1 MASFGESLRRER
13 ELRGVSLQDI
23 AASTKIG
30 VRMLKAI
37 EEDRLDKL
45 PQGLFVRGFVRE
57 YARSLALDEQK
68 VMTDLSFHMTPP
80 GAEGFEG
87 ESRPEGPG
95 SEGRGFDR
103 RASDRSDDHGK
114 ARRLSSRLAARLVNG
129 GLLAAVFGTVAALI
143 LSPEF
148 AGRAPVPS
156 GLVPSDAA
164 GVEATSD
171 AVGGAA
177 AQLGQAAL
185 PAGPQAGSLG
195 HGEEAASVLP
205 QPLQLTLTAT
215 EDCWIGLDVG
225 GDRVE
230 NRILKKGESFSIS
243 ARQNASLAVGNA
255 GGLLIAMDSGPARP
269 LGNRGEVKRNI
280 VLSPESIDALTTVS
294 ESVPAKPPIG

>member
-68 VMTDLSFHMTPP
+68 VMTDLSFHLSPP
-80 GAEGFEG
+80 GVEGFESERKAG
-87 ESRPEGPG
+87 GHG
-95 SEGRGFDR
+95 SERHG
-103 RASDRSDDHGK
+103 SEKNDDHGR

-129 GLLAAVFGTVAALI
+129 GLLAAVFGTVVALI
-143 LSPEF
+143 LSPELARRTAVPPDE
-148 AGRAPVPS
+148 AGIEAASNSEGGLAPELTQTV
-156 GLVPSDAA
+156 
-164 GVEATSD
+164 
-171 AVGGAA
+171 
-177 AQLGQAAL
+177 L
-185 PAGPQAGSLG
+185 PADPEASPLG
-195 HGEEAASVLP
+195 RTEDAASVLP

-294 ESVPAKPPIG
+294 ESVPAKPIG